1 MVWTEREENEMGKT
15 VIEKIV
21 EHNTGRSVKP
31 GDIVTVNVDRVMIHD
46 IFIPFVA
53 EKFKE
58 MGFEKLWDPDKVVL
72 IYDHLV
78 PASQLDDTRHFHV
91 GDAFAAKYGMT
102 HVHRS
107 DGICHQL
114 MTEAGYVKPGDV
126 TFGTDSHT
134 TTYGCVG
141 AFSSGIGYTEM
152 ASILGTGTMWIRV
165 PETIKV
171 VINGKLP
178 ENVMSKDVIL
188 RLIGDLGAD
197 GATYKALE
205 FSGSAVESMT
215 VASRMTISNMA
226 IEAGAKCALFTPDE
240 KTAEYCDV
248 TLNDYQK
255 SLFGDPDANYCRV
268 MEYNAEDFVPVMACP
283 SQVDKIRNVSGLEGT
298 EIDQVFIGSCTNGR
312 LEDLAA
318 AAEVLKGKKVAK
330 FVKLIVTPA
339 SRKIYRQAADL
350 GILETLAESGAMI
363 THPGCG
369 LCCGRAGGIL
379 TDGERVVATNN
390 RNFLG
395 RMGTSKVRSI
405 SPPRERLRHVQWP
418 VRSFVRNRKNASTTV
433 SKSSICRYHP
443 IEIQNP
449 VIRISRSHTLRL
461 SLITGFYI

>member
-1 MVWTEREENEMGKT
+1 MGET
-15 VIEKIV
+15 VIEKIIRNNV
-21 EHNTGRSVKP
+21 GKAVKP

-58 MGFEKLWDPDKVVL
+58 MGFTKLWDPDKVVL

-91 GDAFAAKYGMT
+91 GDEFAKKFGMKN
-102 HVHRS
+102 VHRS

-114 MTEAGYVKPGDV
+114 MTEAGYVKPGNV
-126 TFGTDSHT
+126 VFGTDSHT

-152 ASILGTGTMWIRV
+152 ASIL
-165 PETIKV
+165 
-171 VINGKLP
+171 

-188 RLIGDLGAD
+188 RIIGDLTAA
-197 GATYKALE
+197 GATYRSLE
-205 FSGSAVESMT
+205 FTGSTVKNMS
-215 VASRMTISNMA
+215 VASRMTMSNMA

-240 KTAEYCDV
+240 KTAEYCGIELD
-248 TLNDYQK
+248 DFQK
-255 SLFGDPDANYCRV
+255 SLSGDEDAVYMKTLTYR
-268 MEYNAEDFVPVMACP
+268 AEDFVPVMACP
-283 SQVDKIRNVSGLEGT
+283 SQVDKIRPVEELEGT

-312 LEDLAA
+312 LEDLQA
-318 AAEVLKGKKVAK
+318 AAEVLKGKKVADY
-330 FVKLIVTPA
+330 VKLIVTPA
-339 SRKIYRQAADL
+339 SRKIYRQAADM
-350 GILETLAESGAMI
+350 GILDILAEAGAMI

-395 RMGTSKVRSI
+395 RMGTSKVQI
-405 SPPRERLRHVQWP
+405 YLASPRTA
-418 VRSFVRNRKNASTTV
+418 ASCAV
-433 SKSSICRYHP
+433 AGKIV
-443 IEIQNP
+443 NP
-449 VIRISRSHTLRL
+449 VM
-461 SLITGFYI
+461 GE